1 MNNHQTETAEF
12 STHVLDGTTGTHAAG
27 VLVTVAVILPS
38 GERRVLFRGETA
50 SDGRITAELDTPS
63 PGPPGSPMVCEAVF
77 EIGAYFSG
85 RGNIRTA
92 EVQERTGVQMTE
104 LVFRVRIPRKGG
116 RFHLPVI
123 MSPHANSA
131 WWSG

>member
-1 MNNHQTETAEF
+1 MTEF

-27 VLVTVAVILPS
+27 VPVTVAATLPS
-38 GERRVLFRGETA
+38 GKRRILFSGETA
-50 SDGRITAELDTPS
+50 SDGRIRAEFENPFT
-63 PGPPGSPMVCEAVF
+63 GSSGVWSEYEIVF

-85 RGNIRTA
+85 RGNVPTA
-92 EVQERTGVQMTE
+92 GDQPDMGVRMTE
-104 LVFRVRIPRKGG
+104 LAFRARIPRTSR

-123 MSPHANSA
+123 MSPFAGSA

>member
-1 MNNHQTETAEF
+1 MMVF

-27 VLVTVAVILPS
+27 VPVTVAAILPS
-38 GERRVLFRGETA
+38 GERRILFSGKTA
-50 SDGRITAELDTPS
+50 SDGRAGAELENPFT
-63 PGPPGSPMVCEAVF
+63 GSSGVRSEYEVVF

-85 RGNIRTA
+85 HGNIPTA
-92 EVQERTGVQMTE
+92 GDQAGKEVQMAE
-104 LVFRVRIPRKGG
+104 LVFRARIPRTSR

-123 MSPHANSA
+123 MSPFAGSA